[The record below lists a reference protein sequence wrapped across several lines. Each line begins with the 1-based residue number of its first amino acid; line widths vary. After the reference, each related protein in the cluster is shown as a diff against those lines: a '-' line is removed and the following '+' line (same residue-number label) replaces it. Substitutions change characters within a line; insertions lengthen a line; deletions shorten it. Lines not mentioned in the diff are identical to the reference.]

1 MSACVNPLASHL
13 RNQQNQRAT
22 PCNFS
27 DGKSGD
33 LLQLDAFCR
42 SGVGIYL
49 LQSYTGKRSER
60 LSSDHNLIKILSPYM
75 PRAQTCR

>member
-22 PCNFS
+22 RCNFS
-27 DGKSGD
+27 DVKSGD

-42 SGVGIYL
+42 SGGRYL
-49 LQSYTGKRSER
+49 LTSVLYREAF
-60 LSSDHNLIKILSPYM
+60 
-75 PRAQTCR
+75 RAPKQRP